1 MIGIPD
7 NIVAILGTD
16 NAGNVVSIESSI
28 FRAFETTSVQSVAPT
43 PIAQTVEPA
52 KTLPVPVT
60 IPDTEPFIFTADP
73 NYIPQVNSVKD
84 NLINSILYQRG
95 IKMGVNTINPQF
107 TFDVYGGSINV
118 TPLDLKDGYRINR
131 YLMAWQDIT
140 KYTLYLGDNTFLKI
154 VDVNSL
160 LISGLALVT
169 SPTTPRVLSIDD
181 TGLVS
186 TLSLTSG
193 SVIFSNGI
201 GLVQDNNTFF
211 WDNTNKRLG
220 IGNKVPTEALHVTGS
235 IRQSAV
241 ITAMLKADSTGKV
254 VAAVAGTDYLIPS
267 SLTGYLLASTA
278 AATYQPIG
286 SYLTS
291 YTEIYQGTVT
301 AVSVVSANG
310 FAGTV
315 ATASAT
321 PAITIS
327 TTVTGLL
334 KGNGT
339 AISAAT
345 AGTDYLIPSSLT
357 GYLLASTAASTYQP
371 IGSYLTSYTEIYQ
384 GTVTTVSVVSANGF
398 AGTVATATTTPAI
411 TISTSVTGLLK
422 GNGTAISAAVAGT
435 DYLATISGIAAG
447 GELSGTYPNPTLV
460 NSAVTGKVLT
470 GVTTVS
476 GQVNADDTI
485 LSAFGKVQSQLNAL
499 SGSLIYKGSWN
510 ASTNTPTLTS
520 GVGTTGN
527 YYIVSVAGTT
537 TIDGVSS
544 WSVGDWIVFNG
555 TTSKWE
561 KIATQSVTSV
571 NGHTGVVT
579 LITDDIQ
586 ESVTPTNKYFTNARA
601 IGSTLT
607 GYVSGTGTISSADTV
622 LGAIQKLN
630 GNIGALVTGVSSV
643 SGTTNRITATPT
655 TGNVVV
661 DIASTY
667 VGQSSITTV
676 GTITTGTWQGTAIA
690 NTYVTGSTNWNTAFG
705 WGNHASAGYALATSL
720 SGYQPLDADL
730 TAIAALTGSGLLR
743 NTAGT
748 WSLDPAAY
756 TTNLGTVTT
765 VSVVSANGFAGTV
778 ATATTTPAITI
789 STTITGL
796 LKGNGTTISA
806 ATAGTDYLV
815 PSSLSG
821 YLLSSTAAST
831 YQPIGSYL
839 TSYTEIYQGTVT
851 TVSVV
856 SANGFA
862 GTVATATTTPAI
874 TISTSVTGLLKGN
887 GTAISAA
894 TAGTDYLIPS
904 NLSGY
909 LLSSTAAS
917 TYQPIGSYLTSYT
930 EIYQGTV
937 TNVSALTIG
946 TTGTDIA
953 SSVAT
958 PTTTPVITLNIPTA
972 SAANRGALSAADWT
986 TFNSKQAALGY
997 VPASSQTA
1005 IVINGLSQTLAANRT
1020 WSVGTVTDVAALTIG
1035 STGTNITSTVA
1046 TGTTTPV
1053 ITLNIP
1059 TASASARGA
1068 LSSTDWTTF
1077 NNKQAYLG
1085 GTGLVRSTAGAI
1097 SYDTATYYLA
1107 SNPNGYISGNQ
1118 SITLSGDVS
1127 GTGTTAIT
1135 TTLATITQAATGSF
1149 VKVTLDTKG
1158 RVTGNTAVI
1167 ASDITTALT
1176 YTPVPE
1182 GRTLTINGVAQTLAA
1197 NRSWTIDIGTN
1208 VRNVIRFTATA
1219 GQTTFTITGGYTV
1232 GLVDV
1237 YLNGARLIG
1246 SDYTASNG
1254 TTVVLAAGVIAG
1266 DVIETVSYTS
1276 YAASSISGAGTT
1288 GYLTKWTGSSS
1299 QGNSIIQ
1306 DSGSAITVG
1315 GSVTATSFSGAG
1327 TGLTG
1332 TASSLSIGG
1341 NAVTASSTTYL
1352 AALGNYVWTS
1362 SSLPTAY
1369 NMGVQTSF
1377 VQASNGWQSYGTV
1390 ITAKSYVG
1398 GGGTLQLFTPYSP
1411 TYGGVALQ
1419 VRFGNYDGGDVWTS
1433 WKTLLQSD
1441 NYNSYAPT
1449 LTGTGASG
1457 TWGISISGNAAT
1469 ATTATTASSANSVAW
1484 TNVSGRPTAL
1494 SSFTNDSGYITGIT
1508 SGNVTTALGYTPY
1521 NATNPAGYI
1530 TGITSG
1536 NVTTALGYTPYNA
1549 TNPSGYI
1556 TSSASITGT
1565 SSNITAYTINQNV
1578 GTANSPTFAGQ
1589 TINAGGQLIR
1599 SSSSNV
1605 GGSRTVNHCK
1615 VATTGTPIYAIQVT
1629 GLTNKLINWVCYF
1642 GSNDSYLGYSAY
1654 QIIANGIVWFN
1665 ASGVASDQGS
1675 NWTYQAGSGNNGG
1688 LQFSFNPSGYANS
1701 LVFGSNNTTGAGG
1714 LTTNYHI
1721 VFYGDGVNSMTIN
1734 YL

>member
-28 FRAFETTSVQSVAPT
+28 FRAFETASVQSVAPT
-43 PIAQTVEPA
+43 PVAQTVEPA

-60 IPDTEPFIFTADP
+60 IPDAEPFIFTADP

-169 SPTTPRVLSIDD
+169 SPITPRVLSIDD

-241 ITAMLKADSTGKV
+241 TTAMLKADSTGKV
-254 VAAVAGTDYLIPS
+254 VAAVAGTDYLTTISGIAAGGELAGTYPNPTLLNS
-267 SLTGYLLASTA
+267 AVIGKVLTGY
-278 AATYQPIG
+278 
-286 SYLTS
+286 TS
-291 YTEIYQGTVT
+291 G
-301 AVSVVSANG
+301 
-310 FAGTV
+310 AGTI
-315 ATASAT
+315 SAT
-321 PAITIS
+321 DSI
-327 TTVTGLL
+327 L
-334 KGNGT
+334 T
-339 AISAAT
+339 AIQKLNGNI
-345 AGTDYLIPSSLT
+345 GTLVSS
-357 GYLLASTAASTYQP
+357 
-371 IGSYLTSYTEIYQ
+371 
-384 GTVTTVSVVSANGF
+384 VSVVSANGF

-411 TISTSVTGLLK
+411 TISTTITGLLK

-510 ASTNTPTLTS
+510 ASTNTPTIVSST
-520 GVGTTGN
+520 GVTGN

-544 WSVGDWIVFNG
+544 WAVGDWIVFNG

-607 GYVSGTGTISSADTV
+607 GYVSGAGTISSADTI

-643 SGTTNRITATPT
+643 SGTLNRVTATPT

-690 NTYVTGSTNWNTAFG
+690 NAYVTGSTNWNTAFG

-730 TAIAALTGSGLLR
+730 TAIATLTGTGLLK

-748 WSLDPAAY
+748 WSLDSTAY

-796 LKGNGTTISA
+796 LKGNGTAISA
-806 ATAGTDYLV
+806 AVAGTDYV
-815 PSSLSG
+815 IPSALSG
-821 YLLSSTAAST
+821 YQPLDADLTAIAA
-831 YQPIGSYL
+831 L
-839 TSYTEIYQGTVT
+839 TG
-851 TVSVV
+851 
-856 SANGFA
+856 
-862 GTVATATTTPAI
+862 
-874 TISTSVTGLLKGN
+874 TGLLKN
-887 GTAISAA
+887 
-894 TAGTDYLIPS
+894 TAGTWSLD
-904 NLSGY
+904 
-909 LLSSTAAS
+909 STA
-917 TYQPIGSYLTSYT
+917 YT
-930 EIYQGTV
+930 TNLGTV
-937 TNVSALTIG
+937 TSVAALTIG
-946 TTGTDIA
+946 TTGTNI
-953 SSVAT
+953 SSTVANG
-958 PTTTPVITLNIPTA
+958 TTAAVITLNIPTA
-972 SAANRGALSAADWT
+972 SATNRGALSSADWT

-997 VPASSQTA
+997 TPADAATT
-1005 IVINGLSQTLAANRT
+1005 ITINGTTLSLAASRSF
-1020 WSVGTVTDVAALTIG
+1020 SVGTVTNVAALTIG
-1035 STGTNITSTVA
+1035 SSGTDIASSVA
-1046 TGTTTPV
+1046 TSTTTPV

-1059 TASASARGA
+1059 TASGSARGA

-1127 GTGTTAIT
+1127 GTGATAIT

-1158 RVTGNTAVI
+1158 RVTGNTTVI

-1176 YTPVPE
+1176 YTPVTNA
-1182 GRTLTINGVAQTLAA
+1182 RTLTINGTTYDLTA

-1578 GTANSPTFAGQ
+1578 GTTNSPTFAGQ